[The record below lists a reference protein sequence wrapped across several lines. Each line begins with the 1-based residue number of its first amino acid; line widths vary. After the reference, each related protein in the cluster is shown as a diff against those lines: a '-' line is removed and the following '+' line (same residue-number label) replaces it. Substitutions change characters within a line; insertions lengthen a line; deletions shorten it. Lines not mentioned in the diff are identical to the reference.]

1 MKVHTVDAYPGVI
14 ALFVPECKHLK
25 NTEEIPTASDLS
37 FNRTSYI
44 SIAAPFGCN
53 HRNVN
58 IIAIERSSSYKYS
71 LKDLY
76 SKKDFLNLD
85 ESKITSITDNLVT
98 PLVVV
103 PFSIIKKE
111 DVSNTQRSHML
122 LDVVNNVPLTE
133 YQAVAPKIKVE
144 LNTTVTLRSSIK
156 GRETSGAIQTA
167 GTGTMSLL
175 CMMISIHRKLHF
187 DMMSKNN
194 FYVSP
199 FSSFH
204 H

>member
-25 NTEEIPTASDLS
+25 KTEGISTDRDLS
-37 FNRTSYI
+37 FNGTSYI

-58 IIAIERSSSYKYS
+58 IIAIERTSSYKYS

-76 SKKDFLNLD
+76 SKREFPNLD

-98 PLVVV
+98 PLVAV
-103 PFSIIKKE
+103 PFSIVKKE
-111 DVSNTQRSHML
+111 DVSKTQRSHML

-133 YQAVAPKIKVE
+133 YQAVAPKLKVD
-144 LNTTVTLRSSIK
+144 LGSTVTLRSSIK
-156 GRETSGAIQTA
+156 GKESTGATQTA
-167 GTGTMSLL
+167 GTGT
-175 CMMISIHRKLHF
+175 
-187 DMMSKNN
+187 
-194 FYVSP
+194 
-199 FSSFH
+199 FSYCVDLAIYQNYI
-204 H
+204 